1 MPPSGP
7 SATLPGGLSPP
18 KLPLGSVNERCVS
31 GAGAM
36 ISDRSALSCR
46 NSAARQPTR
55 QLRSSEVGSCGG
67 RGIGGN

>member
-36 ISDRSALSCR
+36 TSDRSAD
-46 NSAARQPTR
+46 
-55 QLRSSEVGSCGG
+55 
-67 RGIGGN
+67 